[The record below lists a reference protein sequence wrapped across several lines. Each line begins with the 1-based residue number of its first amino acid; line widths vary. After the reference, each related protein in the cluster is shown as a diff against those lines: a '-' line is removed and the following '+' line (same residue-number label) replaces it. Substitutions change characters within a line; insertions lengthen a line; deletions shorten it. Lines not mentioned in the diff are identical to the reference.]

1 MSYVS
6 ESDDHYIYND
16 WVRVE
21 RAAGEFFLELY
32 GLRIENSQSW
42 TWKLI
47 RNNVYTQPEIVYI
60 HEIYCIYAPKYTVY
74 TPKNPPR

>member
-6 ESDDHYIYND
+6 ESDDHYICND

-21 RAAGEFFLELY
+21 RAAGEIFLELY

-74 TPKNPPR
+74 NSFFK